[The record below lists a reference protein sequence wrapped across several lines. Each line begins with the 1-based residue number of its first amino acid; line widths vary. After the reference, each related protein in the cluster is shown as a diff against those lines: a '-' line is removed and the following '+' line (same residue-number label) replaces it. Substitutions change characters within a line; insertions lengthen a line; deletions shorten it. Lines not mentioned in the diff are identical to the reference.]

1 MVSRALDKLVHSVLA
16 AVVALSACY
25 TGPHCGDFTRSREW
39 GEVLML
45 DFPRGMVKSCLR
57 AGANPNARNARGMTP
72 LHYAA
77 MMRPEDV
84 KALLDAR
91 ARVNAPHGLGST
103 ALHMA
108 ALFGDDPRSVR
119 LLLDAGA
126 WLSAPDSEGNSPL
139 HGAASIGRAVV
150 LEELISAGAS
160 PQARNIRGETPLHS
174 VALRLGL
181 GRPSRPAGTSFVSDQ
196 IEGPLIIE
204 ALLRA
209 GANPQAPSDQ
219 GLSPIDIFPGIEE
232 WWRPALPSRRVRP
245 RAGDRERTA
254 ARRLRARAVRGAARE
269 VEEVDG
275 AGRKAGEVVGG
286 GGGVWEVGEAV
297 CGGRGVGG
305 ETLEVRLG

>member
-1 MVSRALDKLVHSVLA
+1 
-16 AVVALSACY
+16 
-25 TGPHCGDFTRSREW
+25 
-39 GEVLML
+39 ML

-57 AGANPNARNARGMTP
+57 AEANPNVRNAQGMTP

-91 ARVNAPHGLGST
+91 ARVNAHAGLGGT
-103 ALHMA
+103 PLHMA
-108 ALFGDDPRSVR
+108 ARYADDPETVR
-119 LLLDAGA
+119 LLLDAGGSV
-126 WLSAPDSEGNSPL
+126 SATDSGGDTPL
-139 HGAASIGRAVV
+139 HGAAYIGRAEV
-150 LEELISAGAS
+150 LEELLRAGAS
-160 PQARNIRGETPLHS
+160 PHARNIRGETPLHS

-181 GRPSRPAGTSFVSDQ
+181 GRPSRPAGTRFVSDQ

-219 GLSPIDIFPGIEE
+219 GLSPIDILPVIEE

-254 ARRLRARAVRGAARE
+254 TRRLRARAVRGAARE

-275 AGRKAGEVVGG
+275 AGRKASDVVGG
-286 GGGVWEVGEAV
+286 GGGGMGGWRGRLWWEGG
-297 CGGRGVGG
+297 GGRV
-305 ETLEVRLG
+305 T